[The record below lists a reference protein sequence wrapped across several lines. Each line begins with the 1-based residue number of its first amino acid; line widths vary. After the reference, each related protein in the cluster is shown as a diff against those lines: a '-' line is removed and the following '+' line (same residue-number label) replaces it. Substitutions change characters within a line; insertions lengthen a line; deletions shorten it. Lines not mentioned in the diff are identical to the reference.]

1 MDRHGAL
8 SRQEFTNK
16 DTYLSPGS
24 FAQDFSAQAT
34 DMGEN
39 DFGDYRQQDIAYQG
53 YPEVGF
59 PWNYPGR
66 IL

>member
-1 MDRHGAL
+1 MGFNSSL
-8 SRQEFTNK
+8 SRQEFYSNPE
-16 DTYLSPGS
+16 YLKPGS
-24 FAQDFSAQAT
+24 FAQDFAAQAADQGAT
-34 DMGEN
+34 DLS
-39 DFGDYRQQDIAYQG
+39 DKRIQDPAFQG